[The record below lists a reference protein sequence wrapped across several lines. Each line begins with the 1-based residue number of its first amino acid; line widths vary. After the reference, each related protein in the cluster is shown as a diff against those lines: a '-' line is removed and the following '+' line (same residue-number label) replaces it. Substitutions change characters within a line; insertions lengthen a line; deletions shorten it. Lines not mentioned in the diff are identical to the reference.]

1 MATFTTTLP
10 NDLLELLA
18 QKASAYK
25 LAKNKLIE
33 KALRVYLDELTKA
46 EYVKSYKQAAKDSD
60 TLLMAEEGMSDYLA
74 QLNDFDEQ
82 L

>member
-10 NDLLELLA
+10 NDLLELLSK
-18 QKASAYK
+18 KAEEYH

-33 KALRVYLDELTKA
+33 KALRVYLDELTRA
-46 EYVKSYKQAAKDSD
+46 EYRKSYERAAKDED
-60 TLLMAEEGMSDYLA
+60 MLLIAEEGMADYLR
-74 QLNDFDEQ
+74 QLDE

>member
-10 NDLLELLA
+10 NDLLDLLA

-33 KALRVYLDELTKA
+33 KALRVYLDELTRA
-46 EYVKSYKQAAKDSD
+46 EYKRSYKLAAQDED
-60 TLLMAEEGMSDYLA
+60 TLLMAEEGMADYLT
-74 QLNDFDEQ
+74 QLDE
-82 L
+82 LDKK

>member
-10 NDLLELLA
+10 NDLLDLLG
-18 QKASAYK
+18 QKASEYK

-46 EYVKSYKQAAKDSD
+46 EYVKSYKRAAQDAD
-60 TLLMAEEGMSDYLA
+60 TLLMAEEGMSDYLS
-74 QLNDFDEQ
+74 QLNEE
-82 L
+82 

>member
-10 NDLLELLA
+10 NDLLDLLG
-18 QKASAYK
+18 QKASEYK

-46 EYVKSYKQAAKDSD
+46 EYVKSYKRAAKDVD
-60 TLLMAEEGMSDYLA
+60 TLLMAEEGMSEYLS
-74 QLNDFDEQ
+74 QLNKE
-82 L
+82 